1 MRFNK
6 TFPLLLSMAF
16 LLGLSSTQAQNQT
29 AGPAISII
37 PKPQHLTSQSGH
49 FTLNADTKIHVPA
62 QNEELKSIADQ
73 LAQSIK
79 TATGVQPQVIQK
91 DAKKK
96 AKNIIQLSLTA
107 ATDTLGKEGYTL
119 EVTPEQIILAAN
131 QPNGL
136 FIGTQSI
143 KQLLPPQPTKAP
155 VTIPAVRI
163 ADKPRY
169 EWRGMHLDVTRHFMP
184 VEFVKQYIDYLA
196 MHKLNTFHWH
206 LTDDQ
211 GWRIEIKKHPKL
223 TEISAWRDS
232 TLIGHYWDLPQ
243 TYDNKRHGGFY
254 TQEQIKEVVKYAQER
269 YITVVPEIEMPGHA
283 VAALAAYPELSCT
296 GGPFKV
302 EGKWGIFDDIFCA
315 GNEQTFAFLEDVM
328 TEVLA
333 LFPSQIVHIGGD
345 EAPKTRWKECPKCQK
360 RIKDEGLKDEHELQ
374 SYFVQRMEKFLNAKG
389 RTIIGWDEILEGGLA
404 PNALV
409 MSWRGEKGGIEAAKQ
424 KHYVVM
430 TPGNYVYFDHY
441 QGDRELEPVT
451 IHGNNPLA
459 RVYSY
464 NPTPAELS
472 KEEQKY
478 ILGAQANIWTEYIPN
493 TKHVEYMAFPR
504 VAALSEVLWTPVNLK
519 NWDDFKARMQQQY
532 QRYDAMGIN
541 YAKSAF
547 QVKQQLQVVPERKA
561 ARVTF
566 TTDAAGTDIYY
577 TLDGSEP
584 TAKSRK
590 YTGPFEL
597 TKAAVIKAGSFQD
610 GKLIGQATT
619 RVFDAHKALNRK
631 VTLAKEPH
639 RSFSPGTAALVNG
652 LYGTT
657 DHYDGHWLGYLK
669 DDLEAVIDLE
679 QVQSISKIS
688 SSYVQHIGYRVF
700 LPTQVEYAVSEDGK
714 NFKTVKVISNAGKE
728 EGMMRKTIAA
738 EFPATKAR
746 FVKVIARNVGVAPDQ
761 YTVRGRETWLLVDEL
776 SVE

>member
-1 MRFNK
+1 MNFRKNI
-6 TFPLLLSMAF
+6 TLLLSLF
-16 LLGLSSTQAQNQT
+16 ILLGASGTFAQSNS
-29 AGPAISII
+29 PISII
-37 PKPQHLTSQSGH
+37 PKPQHLTLQNGQ

-62 QNEELKSIADQ
+62 KNEELKLIADK

-79 TATGVQPQVIQK
+79 TATGVQPQVVQK
-91 DAKKK
+91 EAKKK
-96 AKNIIQLSLTA
+96 AKNVIQLSLTA
-107 ATDTLGKEGYTL
+107 TPDTLGKEGYTL
-119 EVTPEQIILAAN
+119 EVTPDQIILAAN

-155 VTIPAVRI
+155 VTIPAVNI

-169 EWRGMHLDVTRHFMP
+169 QWRGMHLDVTRHFMP

-211 GWRIEIKKHPKL
+211 GWRIEIKKYPEL
-223 TEISAWRDS
+223 TEIGAWRDS

-243 TYDNKRHGGFY
+243 TYDNKRHGGYY
-254 TQEQIKEVVKYAQER
+254 TQEQVKDVVKYAQER
-269 YITVVPEIEMPGHA
+269 YVTVVPEIEMPGHA
-283 VAALAAYPELSCT
+283 LAALATYPELACT
-296 GGPFKV
+296 AGPFKV
-302 EGKWGIFDDIFCA
+302 EGKWGIFNDIFCA
-315 GNEQTFAFLEDVM
+315 GNEQTFAFLEDVLV
-328 TEVLA
+328 EVIA
-333 LFPSQIVHIGGD
+333 LFPSEYIHIGGD
-345 EAPKTRWKECPKCQK
+345 EAPKARWKVCPKCQK
-360 RIKDEGLKDEHELQ
+360 RIADEGLKDEHELQ
-374 SYFVQRMEKFLNAKG
+374 SYFVQRMEKFLNSKG
-389 RTIIGWDEILEGGLA
+389 RQIIGWDEILEGGLA
-404 PNALV
+404 PNATV

-424 KHYVVM
+424 KHKVVM

-451 IHGNNPLA
+451 IHGNNPLS
-459 RVYSY
+459 RVYAY

-478 ILGAQANIWTEYIPN
+478 ILGAQANVWTEYIPN
-493 TKHVEYMAFPR
+493 PEHVEYMAFPR
-504 VAALSEVLWTPVNLK
+504 IAALSEVLWTPVHLK
-519 NWDDFKARMQQQY
+519 DWEGFKARMQQQY
-532 QRYDAMGIN
+532 LRYDAMGVN
-541 YAKSAF
+541 YARSAF
-547 QVKQQLQVVPERKA
+547 QVRQQLQVSPERKA
-561 ARVTF
+561 AKVMF
-566 TTDAAGTDIYY
+566 TNEAAGTDIYY

-584 TAKSRK
+584 TANSQK

-610 GKLIGQATT
+610 GKLVGQATT

-631 VTLAKEPH
+631 ITLAKEPH
-639 RSFSPGTAALVNG
+639 RSFSPGTASLVNG
-652 LYGTT
+652 IHGTT

-700 LPTQVEYAVSEDGK
+700 LPKQVEYAVSEDGK
-714 NFKTVKVISNAGKE
+714 TFKTVKVISNTGNE
-728 EGMMRKTIAA
+728 EGIMRKTVAA

-746 FVKVIARNVGVAPDQ
+746 YVKVTARNVGIAPAQ
-761 YTVRGRETWLLVDEL
+761 YPVGGRETWLLVDEL